1 MNKMMMKVNTIM
13 KVERVEKIE
22 MIMMNQVNCQKNQR
36 DLVKM

>member
-13 KVERVEKIE
+13 KVKRVEKME

-36 DLVKM
+36 NLVKI